1 MFQMD
6 EFLKAKNSQPDVT
19 LEHIAVFPLSGNKGA
34 RHNLNLILQQT
45 DICVDRTF
53 IFLLCGAEISE
64 MRTNIENIGV
74 QNEVLG
80 PLVVL

>member
-34 RHNLNLILQQT
+34 RHNLNLILQQLSA
-45 DICVDRTF
+45 DRTF
-53 IFLLCGAEISE
+53 IFLLCGAE
-64 MRTNIENIGV
+64 M
-74 QNEVLG
+74 
-80 PLVVL
+80 